1 MLRFNDILERLTSYY
16 PNADI
21 ELLKKA
27 YVFSAKVHLGQVRL
41 SGEPYLNHPLEVAGI
56 LTQLKLNVASVATGL
71 LHDTMED
78 TLTTLKEIQE
88 NFGEETAQLVDGLTK
103 ISLISLR
110 SSEER
115 QAENFRK
122 MILAM
127 VKDIRVILIK
137 LADRLHNMRTLQ
149 YQSPEKQ
156 SEISQ
161 ETLDIYAP
169 LADRL
174 GIDWI
179 KSELEDLAFQYL
191 YPENYDKIRR
201 KIAKKEKERTRY
213 IEEVKRTLMKKLYEN
228 HIEGEVTGRL
238 KQIYSIYLK
247 MKEQNIDFDQVYDI
261 TAFRVIVH
269 SIKECYDV
277 LGIIHSTWKPIPGK
291 FKDYVGLPKENM
303 YQSLHTTVIGP
314 YGERIE
320 IQIRTHEMHKIS
332 EEGIAAH
339 WKYKGGKVVEEAEDK
354 RFTWLRQLL
363 EWQRDL
369 KDNREFIESVKVELF
384 PNEVYIFTP
393 KGEVKQFPVGST
405 PIDFA
410 YSIHSDIGNHCVGAK
425 VNSKI
430 VPLRYE
436 LRSGD
441 TIEILTSPNQK
452 PSKDWL
458 KLVKTSRA
466 KAKIRQWFTAE
477 EREKSITL
485 GKEILEKELR
495 KYDLQ
500 QAKLMKSGELAK
512 VANEFSYQGVE
523 DLIAAVGY
531 GKVTANQVI
540 GKILPQEKLDQQK
553 EELQEG
559 RLKHL
564 IQKITRGPKDALL
577 IKGIDNV
584 MVRYAGCCNPV
595 PGDKVVGFITRGR
608 GVTIHT
614 ADCQN
619 AMDDDPHRKVEVE
632 WDSTK
637 EYSYPV
643 PIRIYSEDKKGLLGE
658 ISNSISSN
666 GANIRNARVDTTE
679 DKKAV
684 STFEVE
690 IRDLNH
696 LNKVIRALGKIKGVR
711 QVERMRVEAPPNLN
725 PQTLLSAKPKSQT
738 NPNPKQ
744 SLTAN

>member
-1 MLRFNDILERLTSYY
+1 MLRFNDVLERLTSYQ

-56 LTQLKLNVASVATGL
+56 LTQLKLDVASVATGL
-71 LHDTMED
+71 LHDTVED
-78 TLTTLKEIQE
+78 TLTTPKEIQE
-88 NFGEETAQLVDGLTK
+88 NFGEEIAQLVDGLTK
-103 ISLISLR
+103 ISRMSLR
-110 SSEER
+110 SSEEH

-156 SEISQ
+156 MEIAQ

-169 LADRL
+169 LAHRL
-174 GIDWI
+174 GIEWL

-191 YPENYDKIRR
+191 HPEIYDEIRR
-201 KIAKKEKERTRY
+201 KIAKKEKERARY
-213 IEEVKRTLMKKLYEN
+213 IDEVKRTLMKKLYEN

-238 KQIYSIYLK
+238 KQIHSIYLK

-261 TAFRVIVH
+261 TAFRVIVN
-269 SIKECYDV
+269 SIKACYDV
-277 LGIIHSTWKPIPGK
+277 LGIIHSIWKPIPGK
-291 FKDYVGLPKENM
+291 FKDYIGLPKENM

-320 IQIRTHEMHKIS
+320 IQIRTHEMHKIA

-339 WKYKGGKVVEEAEDK
+339 WKYKEGRLVEEAEDK

-369 KDNREFIESVKVELF
+369 KDNQEFIESLKVDLF

-393 KGEVKQFPVGST
+393 KGEVRQFPIGST
-405 PIDFA
+405 PVDFA

-425 VNSKI
+425 VNGKI

-466 KAKIRQWFTAE
+466 KTKIRQWFTVE
-477 EREKSITL
+477 EREKSINL
-485 GKEILEKELR
+485 GKDILEKELR

-500 QAKLMKSGELAK
+500 QTKLIKSGELAK
-512 VANEFSYQGVE
+512 VANEFSFQGVE

-531 GKVTANQVI
+531 GKVTANQII
-540 GKILPQEKLDQQK
+540 GKILPQEKLEQQK
-553 EELQEG
+553 EELEG
-559 RLKHL
+559 GRIKHL
-564 IQKITRGPKDALL
+564 IQKITRAPKDALL
-577 IKGIDNV
+577 IRGIDNV

-619 AMDDDPHRKVEVE
+619 AIDDDPHRKVEVE
-632 WDSTK
+632 WDSKK
-637 EYSYPV
+637 EYIYPV
-643 PIRIYSEDKKGLLGE
+643 RIRIYSDDKKGLLAE

-666 GANIRNARVDTTE
+666 GANIKNARVDTTE
-679 DKKAV
+679 DKNAV
-684 STFEVE
+684 CTFEVE

-696 LNKVIRALGKIKGVR
+696 LNKVIRALGKIKGVH
-711 QVERMRVEAPPNLN
+711 QVERMREEA
-725 PQTLLSAKPKSQT
+725 QTES
-738 NPNPKQ
+738 
-744 SLTAN
+744 

>member
-1 MLRFNDILERLTSYY
+1 MLRFNDILERLTSYN
-16 PNADI
+16 PNADV

-56 LTQLKLNVASVATGL
+56 LTQLRLDVASVATGL
-71 LHDTMED
+71 LHDTVED
-78 TLTTLKEIQE
+78 TLTTPKEIQE
-88 NFGEETAQLVDGLTK
+88 NFGKEIAQLVDGLTK

-110 SSEER
+110 SSEEH

-137 LADRLHNMRTLQ
+137 LADRLHNMRTLK
-149 YQSPEKQ
+149 YHHPEKQ
-156 SEISQ
+156 VEIAQ

-169 LADRL
+169 LAHRL

-191 YPENYDKIRR
+191 HPEIYEEIQR
-201 KIAKKEKERTRY
+201 KIAKRERERARY
-213 IEEVKRTLMKKLYEN
+213 IEEVQRTLMKKLYEN
-228 HIEGEVTGRL
+228 HIESDVTGRL

-247 MKEQNIDFDQVYDI
+247 MKEQNLDFAQVYDI
-261 TAFRVIVH
+261 TAFRVIVN

-277 LGIIHSTWKPIPGK
+277 LGIIHSLWKPIPGK

-320 IQIRTHEMHKIS
+320 IQIRTHEMHKIA

-339 WKYKGGKVVEEAEDK
+339 WKYKEGKVVEEAEDK

-369 KDNREFIESVKVELF
+369 KDDAEFIESVKVDLF
-384 PNEVYIFTP
+384 PHEVYVFTP
-393 KGEVKQFPVGST
+393 KGAVKQFPFGAT
-405 PIDFA
+405 PVDFA
-410 YSIHSDIGNHCVGAK
+410 YSIHSDVGDHCSGAK
-425 VNSKI
+425 VNGKI
-430 VPLRYE
+430 VPLKYE

-441 TIEILTSPNQK
+441 TIEIMTSPNQK

-458 KLVKTSRA
+458 KFAKTARA
-466 KAKIRQWFTAE
+466 KTKIRQWFTNE
-477 EREKSITL
+477 EREKSINL
-485 GKEILEKELR
+485 GKEILEKEFR

-500 QAKLMKSGELAK
+500 QAKLIKTGDLAK
-512 VANEFSYQGVE
+512 VANEFSYQGVD

-531 GKVTANQVI
+531 GKVTANQII
-540 GKILPQEKLDQQK
+540 GKILPQERLEQQR
-553 EELQEG
+553 EEQEEG
-559 RLKHL
+559 RLRSLFK
-564 IQKITRGPKDALL
+564 KITHGPKDAIL

-584 MVRYAGCCNPV
+584 MVRYAGCCNPL
-595 PGDKVVGFITRGR
+595 PGDRVVGFITRGR
-608 GVTIHT
+608 GVTIH
-614 ADCQN
+614 AVDCQN
-619 AMDDDPHRKVEVE
+619 AKDDDPNRKVEVE

-637 EYSYPV
+637 GYSYPV
-643 PIRIYSEDKKGLLGE
+643 RVRIYSDDKKGLLGE
-658 ISNSISSN
+658 ISNSMSSN
-666 GANIRNARVDTTE
+666 EANIKNAKVDTTE
-679 DKKAV
+679 DKKAI

-696 LNKVIRALGKIKGVR
+696 LNKVMRGIEKIKGVHR
-711 QVERMRVEAPPNLN
+711 VERVRVDMQAE
-725 PQTLLSAKPKSQT
+725 S
-738 NPNPKQ
+738 
-744 SLTAN
+744 

>member
-1 MLRFNDILERLTSYY
+1 MLRFNDILERLTSYN

-41 SGEPYLNHPLEVAGI
+41 SGEPYLNHSLEVAGI
-56 LTQLKLNVASVATGL
+56 LTQLRLDVASVATGL
-71 LHDTMED
+71 LHDTVED
-78 TLTTLKEIQE
+78 TLTTLEEIQQNFGKEI
-88 NFGEETAQLVDGLTK
+88 AHLVDGLTK

-110 SSEER
+110 SSEEN

-137 LADRLHNMRTLQ
+137 LADRLHNMRTLE
-149 YQSPEKQ
+149 YHHPEKQ
-156 SEISQ
+156 VKIAQ

-169 LADRL
+169 LAHRL

-179 KSELEDLAFQYL
+179 RSELEDFAFRYL
-191 YPENYDKIRR
+191 HPQIYEEIQR
-201 KIAKKEKERTRY
+201 KIAKREKERTRY

-228 HIEGEVTGRL
+228 HIEGEVNGRL

-247 MKEQNIDFDQVYDI
+247 MKDQNLDFDQVYDI
-261 TAFRVIVH
+261 TAFRVIVN

-277 LGIIHSTWKPIPGK
+277 LGIIHSLWKPIPGK

-320 IQIRTHEMHKIS
+320 IQIRTHEMHRIA

-339 WKYKGGKVVEEAEDK
+339 WKYKEGKVVEEAEDK

-369 KDNREFIESVKVELF
+369 KDDAEFIESVKVDLF
-384 PNEVYIFTP
+384 PHEVYVFTP
-393 KGEVKQFPVGST
+393 KGAVKQFPLGASPV
-405 PIDFA
+405 DFA
-410 YSIHSDIGNHCVGAK
+410 YSIHSDVGNHCSGAK
-425 VNSKI
+425 VNGKI

-441 TIEILTSPNQK
+441 TIEIMTSPSQK

-458 KLVKTSRA
+458 KFVKTARA
-466 KAKIRQWFTAE
+466 KTKIRQWFTNE
-477 EREKSITL
+477 EREKSISL
-485 GKEILEKELR
+485 GKEILEKEFR

-500 QAKLMKSGELAK
+500 QAKLIKTGDLAK
-512 VANEFSYQGVE
+512 VANEFSYQGVD

-531 GKVTANQVI
+531 GKVTANQII
-540 GKILPQEKLDQQK
+540 GKILPQERLEQQR
-553 EELQEG
+553 EEHEEG
-559 RLKHL
+559 RLKGL
-564 IQKITRGPKDALL
+564 FKKITHGPKDALL

-584 MVRYAGCCNPV
+584 MVRYAGCCNPL
-595 PGDKVVGFITRGR
+595 PGDRVVGFITRGR
-608 GVTIHT
+608 GVTIHA

-619 AMDDDPHRKVEVE
+619 AMDDDPNRKVEVE

-637 EYSYPV
+637 GYSYPV
-643 PIRIYSEDKKGLLGE
+643 RIQIYSDDKKGLLAE
-658 ISNSISSN
+658 ISNSISAN
-666 GANIRNARVDTTE
+666 EANIRNARVDTTE
-679 DKKAV
+679 DKKAI

-696 LNKVIRALGKIKGVR
+696 LKKVIRALERIKGVHR
-711 QVERMRVEAPPNLN
+711 AERVRVEGQAE
-725 PQTLLSAKPKSQT
+725 S
-738 NPNPKQ
+738 
-744 SLTAN
+744 

>member
-1 MLRFNDILERLTSYY
+1 MLRFNDILERLTSYH
-16 PNADI
+16 PDADV

-56 LTQLKLNVASVATGL
+56 LTQLKLDVASVATGL
-71 LHDTMED
+71 LHDTVED
-78 TLTTLKEIQE
+78 TLTTLQEIQE
-88 NFGEETAQLVDGLTK
+88 NFGEEIAQLVDGLTK

-110 SSEER
+110 SSEEH

-137 LADRLHNMRTLQ
+137 LADRLHNMRTLK

-156 SEISQ
+156 VEIAQ

-169 LADRL
+169 LAHRL
-174 GIDWI
+174 GIEWI

-191 YPENYDKIRR
+191 HPEIYEEIRR
-201 KIAKKEKERTRY
+201 KIAKKEKERARY
-213 IEEVKRTLMKKLYEN
+213 IDQVKRTLMKKLYEN

-238 KQIYSIYLK
+238 KQIHSIYLK

-261 TAFRVIVH
+261 TAFRVIVN

-277 LGIIHSTWKPIPGK
+277 LGIIHSLWKPIPGK

-320 IQIRTHEMHKIS
+320 IQIRTHEMHKIA

-339 WKYKGGKVVEEAEDK
+339 WKYKEGKVVEEAEDK

-369 KDNREFIESVKVELF
+369 KDNREFIESVKVDLF

-393 KGEVKQFPVGST
+393 KGEVKQFPFGST

-425 VNSKI
+425 VNRKI

-466 KAKIRQWFTAE
+466 RTKIRQWFTAE
-477 EREKSITL
+477 EKEKSITL

-512 VANEFSYQGVE
+512 VANEFSFQAVE

-531 GKVTANQVI
+531 GKVTANQII
-540 GKILPQEKLDQQK
+540 GKILPQEKLEQQK
-553 EELQEG
+553 EELEEG
-559 RLKHL
+559 RFKHL
-564 IQKITRGPKDALL
+564 IQKITRAPKDALL
-577 IKGIDNV
+577 IRGIDNV

-632 WDSTK
+632 WDSKK
-637 EYSYPV
+637 EYIYPV
-643 PIRIYSEDKKGLLGE
+643 RIRIYSEDKKGLLAE

-666 GANIRNARVDTTE
+666 EANIKNARVDTTE

-696 LNKVIRALGKIKGVR
+696 LNKVIRSLGKIKGVH
-711 QVERMRVEAPPNLN
+711 QVERMRLEA
-725 PQTLLSAKPKSQT
+725 QIEA
-738 NPNPKQ
+738 
-744 SLTAN
+744 

>member
-1 MLRFNDILERLTSYY
+1 MLRFNDVLEKLTSYQ

-56 LTQLKLNVASVATGL
+56 LTQLKLDVASVATGL
-71 LHDTMED
+71 LHDTVED
-78 TLTTLKEIQE
+78 TLTTPKEIQE
-88 NFGEETAQLVDGLTK
+88 NFGEEIAQLVDGLTK
-103 ISLISLR
+103 ISRISLR
-110 SSEER
+110 SSEEH

-149 YQSPEKQ
+149 YQSPGKQ
-156 SEISQ
+156 MEIAQ

-169 LADRL
+169 LAHRL
-174 GIDWI
+174 GIEWL

-191 YPENYDKIRR
+191 HPEIYDEIRR
-201 KIAKKEKERTRY
+201 KIAKKEKERARY
-213 IEEVKRTLMKKLYEN
+213 IDEVKRTLMKKLYEN

-238 KQIYSIYLK
+238 KQIHSIYLK
-247 MKEQNIDFDQVYDI
+247 MKEHNIDFDQVYDI
-261 TAFRVIVH
+261 TAFRVIVN
-269 SIKECYDV
+269 SIKACYDV
-277 LGIIHSTWKPIPGK
+277 LGIIHSIWKPIPGK
-291 FKDYVGLPKENM
+291 FKDYLGLPKDNM

-320 IQIRTHEMHKIS
+320 IQIRTHEMHKIA

-339 WKYKGGKVVEEAEDK
+339 WKYKEGKLVEEAEDK

-369 KDNREFIESVKVELF
+369 KDNQEFIESLKVDLF

-393 KGEVKQFPVGST
+393 KGEVRQFPIGST
-405 PIDFA
+405 PVDFA

-425 VNSKI
+425 VNGKI

-466 KAKIRQWFTAE
+466 KTKIRQWFTVE
-477 EREKSITL
+477 EREKSINL
-485 GKEILEKELR
+485 GKDILEKELR

-500 QAKLMKSGELAK
+500 QTKLIKSGELAK
-512 VANEFSYQGVE
+512 VANEFSFQGVE

-531 GKVTANQVI
+531 GKVTANQII
-540 GKILPQEKLDQQK
+540 GKILPQEKLEQQK
-553 EELQEG
+553 EELEG
-559 RLKHL
+559 GRIKHL
-564 IQKITRGPKDALL
+564 IQKITRAPKDALL

-619 AMDDDPHRKVEVE
+619 AIDDDPHRKVEVE
-632 WDSTK
+632 WDSKK
-637 EYSYPV
+637 EYIYPV
-643 PIRIYSEDKKGLLGE
+643 RIRIYSDDKKGLLAE

-666 GANIRNARVDTTE
+666 GANIKNARVDTTE
-679 DKKAV
+679 DKNAV
-684 STFEVE
+684 CTFEVE

-696 LNKVIRALGKIKGVR
+696 LNKVIRALGKIKGVH
-711 QVERMRVEAPPNLN
+711 QVERMREEA
-725 PQTLLSAKPKSQT
+725 QTES
-738 NPNPKQ
+738 
-744 SLTAN
+744 

>member
-1 MLRFNDILERLTSYY
+1 MLRFNDILERLTSYN
-16 PNADI
+16 PHADTDP
-21 ELLKKA
+21 LRKA

-56 LTQLKLNVASVATGL
+56 LTQLRLDVASVATGL
-71 LHDTMED
+71 LHDTVED
-78 TLTTLKEIQE
+78 TLTSLKEVRE
-88 NFGEETAQLVDGLTK
+88 NFGEEIAQLVDGVTK
-103 ISLISLR
+103 ISQISLQ
-110 SSEER
+110 SSEDG

-127 VKDIRVILIK
+127 VKDIRVILVK
-137 LADRLHNMRTLQ
+137 LADRLHNMRTLK
-149 YQSPEKQ
+149 YHSPEKQ
-156 SEISQ
+156 AEIAQ

-169 LADRL
+169 LANRL

-179 KSELEDLAFQYL
+179 KSELQDLAFQYL
-191 YPENYDKIRR
+191 HPDIYEEIRR
-201 KIAKKEKERTRY
+201 KIAKKEKERLRY
-213 IEEVKRTLMKKLYEN
+213 VDEVKRTLMKRLYEN

-247 MKEQNIDFDQVYDI
+247 MKGQNIDFDQVYDI
-261 TAFRVIVH
+261 TAFRVVVH
-269 SIKECYDV
+269 TIKDCYDV
-277 LGIIHSTWKPIPGK
+277 LGIIHSILKPIPGK
-291 FKDYVGLPKENM
+291 FKDYIGLPKENM
-303 YQSLHTTVIGP
+303 YQALHTSVIGP

-320 IQIRTHEMHKIS
+320 IQIRTHEMHEIA

-339 WKYKGGKVVEEAEDK
+339 WKYKEGKALGEMDDK

-369 KDNREFIESVKVELF
+369 KDDAEFIESVKVDLF
-384 PNEVYIFTP
+384 PHEVYVFTP
-393 KGEVKQFPVGST
+393 KGAVKQFPVGAT
-405 PIDFA
+405 PVDFA
-410 YSIHSDIGNHCVGAK
+410 YSVHSDVGNHCSGAK
-425 VNSKI
+425 VNGKI

-441 TIEILTSPNQK
+441 TVEIMTSPNQK

-466 KAKIRQWFTAE
+466 KTKIRQWFTNE
-477 EREKSITL
+477 EREKSINL
-485 GKEILEKELR
+485 GKEILEKEFR
-495 KYDLQ
+495 KFSLQ
-500 QAKLMKSGELAK
+500 QTKLIKSGDLAR
-512 VANEFSYQGVE
+512 VASEFSFQGVD

-531 GKVTANQVI
+531 GKVTANQII
-540 GKILPQEKLDQQK
+540 GKILPQERLEQQR
-553 EELQEG
+553 EEQEEG

-564 IQKITRGPKDALL
+564 FKKITRGPKDALL

-584 MVRYAGCCNPV
+584 MVRYAGCCNPL

-608 GVTIHT
+608 GVTIHA

-619 AMDDDPHRKVEVE
+619 AMDDDPNRKVEVE

-643 PIRIYSEDKKGLLGE
+643 RIRIYSDDKKGLLAE
-658 ISNSISSN
+658 ISTSISSN
-666 GANIRNARVDTTE
+666 EANITNARVDTTE
-679 DKKAV
+679 EKKAV
-684 STFEVE
+684 STFEME

-696 LNKVIRALGKIKGVR
+696 LKKVIKALEKIKGVDR
-711 QVERMRVEAPPNLN
+711 VERLRIE
-725 PQTLLSAKPKSQT
+725 PQALKS
-738 NPNPKQ
+738 
-744 SLTAN
+744 

>member
-1 MLRFNDILERLTSYY
+1 MLRFNDVLERLTSYN
-16 PNADI
+16 PNADTD
-21 ELLKKA
+21 LLRKA

-41 SGEPYLNHPLEVAGI
+41 SGEPYLNHPREVAGI
-56 LTQLKLNVASVATGL
+56 LTQLRLDVASVATGL
-71 LHDTMED
+71 LHDTVED
-78 TLTTLKEIQE
+78 TLTTPKEIQE
-88 NFGEETAQLVDGLTK
+88 NFGKEIAQLVDGLTK

-110 SSEER
+110 SSEEH

-137 LADRLHNMRTLQ
+137 IADRLHNMRTLK
-149 YQSPEKQ
+149 YHTPEKQ
-156 SEISQ
+156 LETAQ

-169 LADRL
+169 LAHRL

-179 KSELEDLAFQYL
+179 KSELENLAFQHIHPEL
-191 YPENYDKIRR
+191 YEEIRR
-201 KIAKKEKERTRY
+201 KITKKEKERERY
-213 IEEVKRTLMKKLYEN
+213 IDEVKRILMKKLYEN
-228 HIEGEVTGRL
+228 RIEGEVTGRL
-238 KQIYSIYLK
+238 KQTYSIYLK
-247 MKEQNIDFDQVYDI
+247 MKDQNIDFDQVYDI
-261 TAFRVIVH
+261 TAFRVVVH
-269 SIKECYDV
+269 SMKECYDV
-277 LGIIHSTWKPIPGK
+277 LGIIHSLWKPIPGK
-291 FKDYVGLPKENM
+291 FKDYIGLPKENM
-303 YQSLHTTVIGP
+303 YQSPPTAVIGP

-320 IQIRTHEMHKIS
+320 IQIRTNEMHKIA

-339 WKYKGGKVVEEAEDK
+339 WKYKEGKVVEEADDK

-369 KDNREFIESVKVELF
+369 KDDTEFIESVKVDLF

-393 KGEVKQFPVGST
+393 KGEVKQFPIGST

-425 VNSKI
+425 VNGKI
-430 VPLRYE
+430 VPLKYE
-436 LRSGD
+436 FRSGD
-441 TIEILTSPNQK
+441 TAEIMTSPNQK

-458 KLVKTSRA
+458 KFVKTSRA
-466 KAKIRQWFTAE
+466 KTKIRQWFTAE

-485 GKEILEKELR
+485 GKEILDKELR
-495 KYDLQ
+495 KFDLQ
-500 QAKLMKSGELAK
+500 QAKLIKSGDLAR
-512 VANEFSYQGVE
+512 VASEFSFQGVE

-531 GKVTANQVI
+531 GKLTVNQII
-540 GKILPQEKLDQQK
+540 GKILPHEKLEQQK
-553 EELQEG
+553 EELKEG

-564 IQKITRGPKDALL
+564 VQKITRSPKDALL

-584 MVRYAGCCNPV
+584 MVRYAGCCNPL

-608 GVTIHT
+608 GVTIH
-614 ADCQN
+614 AANCQN
-619 AMDDDPHRKVEVE
+619 AMDDDPNRRVDVE

-643 PIRIYSEDKKGLLGE
+643 RIRIYSEDKKGLLAN
-658 ISNSISSN
+658 ISQSLSSN
-666 GANIRNARVDTTE
+666 KANIKNAKVDTTE
-679 DKKAV
+679 DKKAI

-696 LNKVIRALGKIKGVR
+696 LNKVIRSIEKIKGIHR
-711 QVERMRVEAPPNLN
+711 VERMRVEVQAE
-725 PQTLLSAKPKSQT
+725 A
-738 NPNPKQ
+738 
-744 SLTAN
+744 

>member
-1 MLRFNDILERLTSYY
+1 MLRFNDILERLISYY
-16 PNADI
+16 PNADTD
-21 ELLKKA
+21 LLKKA
-27 YVFSAKVHLGQVRL
+27 YVFSAKVHSGQARL

-56 LTQLKLNVASVATGL
+56 LTQLKLDVASVATGL
-71 LHDTMED
+71 LHDTVED
-78 TLTTLKEIQE
+78 TLATPKEIQE
-88 NFGEETAQLVDGLTK
+88 NFGEEIGHLVDGLTK
-103 ISLISLR
+103 ISQISLR
-110 SSEER
+110 SSEEH

-137 LADRLHNMRTLQ
+137 LADRLHNMRTLK
-149 YQSPEKQ
+149 YHIPEKQ
-156 SEISQ
+156 VEIAQ

-169 LADRL
+169 LANRL

-191 YPENYDKIRR
+191 YPEIYEEIRR
-201 KIAKKEKERTRY
+201 KIAKKEKERERY
-213 IEEVKRTLMKKLYEN
+213 SDEVKRILMKKLYEN
-228 HIEGEVTGRL
+228 RIEGEVTGRL

-261 TAFRVIVH
+261 TAFRVIVN

-277 LGIIHSTWKPIPGK
+277 LGIIHSLWKPIPGK
-291 FKDYVGLPKENM
+291 FKDYIGLPKENL
-303 YQSLHTTVIGP
+303 YQSLHTSVIGL

-320 IQIRTHEMHKIS
+320 TQIRTHEMHKIA

-339 WKYKGGKVVEEAEDK
+339 WKYKEGKVVEEADDK

-369 KDNREFIESVKVELF
+369 KDNREFIESVKVDLF

-393 KGEVKQFPVGST
+393 KGSVKQFPIGST

-410 YSIHSDIGNHCVGAK
+410 YSIHSDIGNHCSGAK
-425 VNSKI
+425 VNGKI

-441 TIEILTSPNQK
+441 TVEILTTPNQK

-458 KLVKTSRA
+458 KFVKTSRA
-466 KAKIRQWFTAE
+466 KTKIRQWFTAE

-485 GKEILEKELR
+485 GKDILEKELR

-500 QAKLMKSGELAK
+500 QTKLIKSGELAK
-512 VANEFSYQGVE
+512 AASEFSFQGID

-531 GKVTANQVI
+531 GKITANQII
-540 GKILPQEKLDQQK
+540 GKILPQEKLEQQK
-553 EELQEG
+553 EELKEG
-559 RLKHL
+559 RFKHL
-564 IQKITRGPKDALL
+564 VQKITRSPKDALL

-595 PGDKVVGFITRGR
+595 PGDQVVGFITRGR

-619 AMDDDPHRKVEVE
+619 AMDDDPHRKVQVE
-632 WDSTK
+632 WDSSK
-637 EYSYPV
+637 EYSYPAR
-643 PIRIYSEDKKGLLGE
+643 IRIFSEDKKGLLAE

-666 GANIRNARVDTTE
+666 KANIKNARVDTTE
-679 DKKAV
+679 DKKAI

-696 LNKVIRALGKIKGVR
+696 LNKVIRALEKIKGIKR
-711 QVERMRVEAPPNLN
+711 VERMRLEV
-725 PQTLLSAKPKSQT
+725 QTES
-738 NPNPKQ
+738 
-744 SLTAN
+744 

>member
-1 MLRFNDILERLTSYY
+1 MLRFNDVLERLTSYQ

-56 LTQLKLNVASVATGL
+56 LTQLKLDVASVATGL
-71 LHDTMED
+71 LHDTVED
-78 TLTTLKEIQE
+78 TLTTPKEIQE
-88 NFGEETAQLVDGLTK
+88 NFGEEIAQLVDGLTK
-103 ISLISLR
+103 ISRMSLR
-110 SSEER
+110 SSEEH

-156 SEISQ
+156 MEIAQ

-169 LADRL
+169 LAHRL
-174 GIDWI
+174 GIEWL

-191 YPENYDKIRR
+191 HPEIYDEIRR
-201 KIAKKEKERTRY
+201 KIAKKEKERARY
-213 IEEVKRTLMKKLYEN
+213 IDEVKRTLMKKLYEN

-238 KQIYSIYLK
+238 KQIHSIYLK

-261 TAFRVIVH
+261 TAFRVIVN
-269 SIKECYDV
+269 SIKACYDV
-277 LGIIHSTWKPIPGK
+277 LGIIHSIWKPIPGK
-291 FKDYVGLPKENM
+291 FKDYIGLPKDNM

-320 IQIRTHEMHKIS
+320 IQIRTHEMHKIA

-339 WKYKGGKVVEEAEDK
+339 WKYKEGKLVEEAEDK

-369 KDNREFIESVKVELF
+369 KDNQEFIESLKVDLF

-393 KGEVKQFPVGST
+393 KGEVRQFPIGST
-405 PIDFA
+405 PVDFA

-425 VNSKI
+425 VNGKI

-466 KAKIRQWFTAE
+466 KTKIRQWFTVE
-477 EREKSITL
+477 EREKSINL
-485 GKEILEKELR
+485 GKDILEKELR

-500 QAKLMKSGELAK
+500 QTKLIKSGELAK
-512 VANEFSYQGVE
+512 VANEFSFQGVE

-531 GKVTANQVI
+531 GKVTANQII
-540 GKILPQEKLDQQK
+540 GKILPQEKLEQQK
-553 EELQEG
+553 EELEG
-559 RLKHL
+559 GRIKHL

-577 IKGIDNV
+577 IRGIDNV

-619 AMDDDPHRKVEVE
+619 AIDDDPHRKVEVE
-632 WDSTK
+632 WDSKK
-637 EYSYPV
+637 EYIYPV
-643 PIRIYSEDKKGLLGE
+643 RIRIYSDDKKGLLAE

-666 GANIRNARVDTTE
+666 GANIKNARVDTTE
-679 DKKAV
+679 DKNAV
-684 STFEVE
+684 CTFEVE

-696 LNKVIRALGKIKGVR
+696 LNKVIRALGKIKGVH
-711 QVERMRVEAPPNLN
+711 QVERMREET
-725 PQTLLSAKPKSQT
+725 QTES
-738 NPNPKQ
+738 
-744 SLTAN
+744 

>member
-1 MLRFNDILERLTSYY
+1 MLRFNDILERLTSYN

-41 SGEPYLNHPLEVAGI
+41 SGEPYLNHPLEVTGI
-56 LTQLKLNVASVATGL
+56 LTQLKLDVASVATGL
-71 LHDTMED
+71 LHDTVED

-88 NFGEETAQLVDGLTK
+88 NFGEEIAQLVDGLTK

-110 SSEER
+110 SSEEH

-137 LADRLHNMRTLQ
+137 LADRLHNMRTLK
-149 YQSPEKQ
+149 YHTPEKQ
-156 SEISQ
+156 AEIAQ

-169 LADRL
+169 LAHRL

-191 YPENYDKIRR
+191 YPEIYEEIRR

-213 IEEVKRTLMKKLYEN
+213 IDEVKRTLMKKLYEN

-261 TAFRVIVH
+261 TAFRVIVN

-277 LGIIHSTWKPIPGK
+277 LGILHSLWKPIPGK
-291 FKDYVGLPKENM
+291 FKDYIGLAKENM

-320 IQIRTHEMHKIS
+320 IQIRTNEMHRIA

-339 WKYKGGKVVEEAEDK
+339 WKYKEGKVVEEAEDK

-369 KDNREFIESVKVELF
+369 KDDREFIESVKVDLF

-393 KGEVKQFPVGST
+393 KGSVKSFPIGST

-410 YSIHSDIGNHCVGAK
+410 YSIHSDVGSHCSGAK
-425 VNSKI
+425 VNGKI

-441 TIEILTSPNQK
+441 TVEILTSPNQK

-466 KAKIRQWFTAE
+466 KTKIRQWFTAE

-500 QAKLMKSGELAK
+500 QAKLIKSGELAK
-512 VANEFSYQGVE
+512 VASEFSFQGVD

-531 GKVTANQVI
+531 GKITANQII
-540 GKILPQEKLDQQK
+540 GKILPQEKLEQQK
-553 EELQEG
+553 EDLKEG
-559 RLKHL
+559 RFKHF
-564 IQKITRGPKDALL
+564 IQTITRTPRDALL

-595 PGDKVVGFITRGR
+595 PGDRVVGFITRGR

-614 ADCQN
+614 VDCQN

-643 PIRIYSEDKKGLLGE
+643 RIRIYSEDKKGLLGE
-658 ISNSISSN
+658 ISNSISSQK
-666 GANIRNARVDTTE
+666 ANIKNARVDTTE
-679 DKKAV
+679 DKKAI

-690 IRDLNH
+690 IRDLSH
-696 LNKVIRALGKIKGVR
+696 LNKVIRALEKIKGVR
-711 QVERMRVEAPPNLN
+711 RVERMRVELQPE
-725 PQTLLSAKPKSQT
+725 S
-738 NPNPKQ
+738 
-744 SLTAN
+744 

>member
-1 MLRFNDILERLTSYY
+1 MLRFNDILERLTSYN
-16 PNADI
+16 PNADTD
-21 ELLKKA
+21 LLRKA

-56 LTQLKLNVASVATGL
+56 LTQLRLDVASVATGL
-71 LHDTMED
+71 LHDTVED
-78 TLTTLKEIQE
+78 TLTSLKEVRE
-88 NFGEETAQLVDGLTK
+88 NFGEEIAQLVDGVTK
-103 ISLISLR
+103 ISQISLQ
-110 SSEER
+110 SSEDG

-127 VKDIRVILIK
+127 VKDIRVILVK
-137 LADRLHNMRTLQ
+137 LADRLHNMRTLK
-149 YQSPEKQ
+149 YHSPEKQ
-156 SEISQ
+156 AEIAQ

-169 LADRL
+169 LANRL

-179 KSELEDLAFQYL
+179 KSDLQDLAFQYL
-191 YPENYDKIRR
+191 HPDIYEEIRR
-201 KIAKKEKERTRY
+201 KIAKKEKERLRY
-213 IEEVKRTLMKKLYEN
+213 VDEVKRTLMKRLYEN

-247 MKEQNIDFDQVYDI
+247 MKGQNIDFDQVYDI
-261 TAFRVIVH
+261 TAFRVVVH
-269 SIKECYDV
+269 TIKDCYDV
-277 LGIIHSTWKPIPGK
+277 LGIIHSILKPIPGK
-291 FKDYVGLPKENM
+291 FKDYIGLPKENM
-303 YQSLHTTVIGP
+303 YQALHTSVIGP

-320 IQIRTHEMHKIS
+320 IQIRTHEMHEIA

-339 WKYKGGKVVEEAEDK
+339 WKYKEGKALGEVDDK

-369 KDNREFIESVKVELF
+369 KDDAEFIESVKVDLF
-384 PNEVYIFTP
+384 PHEVYVFTP
-393 KGEVKQFPVGST
+393 KGAVKQFPVGAT
-405 PIDFA
+405 PVDFA
-410 YSIHSDIGNHCVGAK
+410 YSVHSDVGNHCSGAK
-425 VNSKI
+425 VNGKI

-441 TIEILTSPNQK
+441 TVEIMTSPNQK

-466 KAKIRQWFTAE
+466 KTKIRQWFTNE
-477 EREKSITL
+477 EREKSINL
-485 GKEILEKELR
+485 GKEILEKEFR
-495 KYDLQ
+495 KFSLQ
-500 QAKLMKSGELAK
+500 QTKLIKSGDLAR
-512 VANEFSYQGVE
+512 VASEFSFQGVD

-531 GKVTANQVI
+531 GKVTANQII
-540 GKILPQEKLDQQK
+540 GKILPQERLEQQR
-553 EELQEG
+553 EEQEEG

-564 IQKITRGPKDALL
+564 FKKITRGPKDALL

-584 MVRYAGCCNPV
+584 MVRYAGCCNPL

-608 GVTIHT
+608 GVTIHA

-619 AMDDDPHRKVEVE
+619 AMDDDPNRKVEVE

-643 PIRIYSEDKKGLLGE
+643 RIRIYSDDKKGLLAE
-658 ISNSISSN
+658 ISTSISSN
-666 GANIRNARVDTTE
+666 GANITNARVDTTE
-679 DKKAV
+679 EKKAV
-684 STFEVE
+684 STFEME

-696 LNKVIRALGKIKGVR
+696 LKKVIKALEKIKGVDR
-711 QVERMRVEAPPNLN
+711 VERLRIE
-725 PQTLLSAKPKSQT
+725 PQAFKS
-738 NPNPKQ
+738 
-744 SLTAN
+744 

>member
-1 MLRFNDILERLTSYY
+1 MLRFNDILERLTTYN
-16 PNADI
+16 PNADTD
-21 ELLKKA
+21 LLRKA

-41 SGEPYLNHPLEVAGI
+41 SGEPYLNHPLEVTGI
-56 LTQLKLNVASVATGL
+56 LTQLKLDVASVATGL
-71 LHDTMED
+71 LHDTVED

-88 NFGEETAQLVDGLTK
+88 NFGEEIAQLVDGLTK

-110 SSEER
+110 SSEEH

-137 LADRLHNMRTLQ
+137 LADRLHNMRTLK
-149 YQSPEKQ
+149 YHTPEKQ
-156 SEISQ
+156 AEIAQ

-169 LADRL
+169 LAHRL

-191 YPENYDKIRR
+191 YPDIYEEIRR

-213 IEEVKRTLMKKLYEN
+213 VDEVKRTLMKKLYEN
-228 HIEGEVTGRL
+228 HIESDVTARL
-238 KQIYSIYLK
+238 KQTYSIYLK

-261 TAFRVIVH
+261 TAFRIIVN

-277 LGIIHSTWKPIPGK
+277 LGIIHSLWKPIPGK
-291 FKDYVGLPKENM
+291 FKDYIGLPKENM
-303 YQSLHTTVIGP
+303 YQSLHTTAIGP

-320 IQIRTHEMHKIS
+320 IQIRTHEMHKIA

-339 WKYKGGKVVEEAEDK
+339 WKYKEGKVVEEAEDK

-369 KDNREFIESVKVELF
+369 KDDREFIESVKVDLF

-393 KGEVKQFPVGST
+393 KGSVKPFPIGST

-410 YSIHSDIGNHCVGAK
+410 YSIHSDVGSHCSGAK
-425 VNSKI
+425 VNGKI

-441 TIEILTSPNQK
+441 TVEILTSPNQK

-466 KAKIRQWFTAE
+466 KTKIRQWFTAE
-477 EREKSITL
+477 EREKSIIL

-500 QAKLMKSGELAK
+500 QAKLIKSGELAK
-512 VANEFSYQGVE
+512 VASEFSYQGVE

-531 GKVTANQVI
+531 GKITANQII
-540 GKILPQEKLDQQK
+540 GKILPQEKLEQQK
-553 EELQEG
+553 EELKEG
-559 RLKHL
+559 RFKHF
-564 IQKITRGPKDALL
+564 IQKITHAPRDALL

-643 PIRIYSEDKKGLLGE
+643 RIQIYSQDKKGLLGE
-658 ISNSISSN
+658 ISNSISSQ
-666 GANIRNARVDTTE
+666 GANIKNARVDTTE
-679 DKKAV
+679 DKKAI

-696 LNKVIRALGKIKGVR
+696 LNKVIRALEKIKGVQR
-711 QVERMRVEAPPNLN
+711 VERIRLEVQAE
-725 PQTLLSAKPKSQT
+725 S
-738 NPNPKQ
+738 
-744 SLTAN
+744 